1 MRYVTSNLYVGCL
14 VYFRPFHRT
23 HNSYDL
29 YAKDFYLNCVTRK
42 FTKYSS
48 CEFCS
53 SIFQD
58 IHVCIRFWESRIF
71 EE

>member
-1 MRYVTSNLYVGCL
+1 MFREKMRYVTFNLYAGCL

-42 FTKYSS
+42 FTQYSS
-48 CEFCS
+48 
-53 SIFQD
+53 
-58 IHVCIRFWESRIF
+58 
-71 EE
+71 